1 MELSGHNPMQ
11 VQQFLQNDI
20 EWCFAHF
27 AHFDFSPVPQ
37 GAAPPRGLSG
47 SSTMRRRPWR
57 PPLQIFVSRGSG
69 SMRPTILIPDPAASE
84 RGLSNSR
91 ATCPRPSWPPLRGLA
106 SRGSGSMRPTVL
118 IPDPAASERGLSNSI
133 ATRRRPRWPP
143 LRSLASRGSV
153 RDCLRSA
160 IRQRLDRDRHGPTYD
175 TSRPARACA
184 LTRIASHSQIPC
196 ILANFEHFGL
206 MWTPYPKRLHAIP
219 VYSTQW
225 TVSPQIYLTP
235 LYGRQEQS
243 KFKFPNEVP
252 TTGDG

>member
-1 MELSGHNPMQ
+1 MGNLPPNPTASRDDPRGLQQHLAGGPGKLEQAKVRWRCDGDGALMDKEGTRREDARPVFERLQ
-11 VQQFLQNDI
+11 VTCEAVGVGIHGDGALRI
-20 EWCFAHF
+20 SHIST
-27 AHFDFSPVPQ
+27 FSPVPQ

-69 SMRPTILIPDPAASE
+69 SMRPTVPIPDPAASE

-133 ATRRRPRWPP
+133 ATRHRSRWPP

-153 RDCLRSA
+153 RDCLRSPA
-160 IRQRLDRDRHGPTYD
+160 TTRPSRGSVYTTVPFPDRAAL
-175 TSRPARACA
+175 ARS
-184 LTRIASHSQIPC
+184 LS
-196 ILANFEHFGL
+196 
-206 MWTPYPKRLHAIP
+206 
-219 VYSTQW
+219 YSTE
-225 TVSPQIYLTP
+225 T
-235 LYGRQEQS
+235 
-243 KFKFPNEVP
+243 
-252 TTGDG
+252 